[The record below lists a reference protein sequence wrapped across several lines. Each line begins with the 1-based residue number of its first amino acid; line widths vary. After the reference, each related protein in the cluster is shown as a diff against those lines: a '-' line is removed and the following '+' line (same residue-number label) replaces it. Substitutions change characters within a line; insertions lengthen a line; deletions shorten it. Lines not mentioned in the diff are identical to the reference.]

1 MPLRATRVLRFAFRF
16 MAGCLLTFTILVALL
31 IGLYRVVPPVST
43 LMIGRWLLQR
53 EVTRNWVPLNS
64 LSPNLV
70 TAVIMSEDA
79 RFCRHNGVDWAAL
92 GSVLDES
99 GETGPS
105 RGASTIAMQTAKNL
119 FLWPSRSY
127 IRKGLE
133 IPIALALNLAWSKRR
148 IIETYLNIA
157 EWGEGVFGAEAAARA
172 YFGKSA
178 SDLTRREAA
187 LLTAALPNPS
197 ARDPRHPSPRQ
208 RALASIN
215 VERTRDAETW
225 LDCLKPLSETSG
237 K

>member
-1 MPLRATRVLRFAFRF
+1 MPLRPTKVLRFAFRLTI
-16 MAGCLLTFTILVALL
+16 GCLLALTMLVAVL
-31 IGLYRVVPPVST
+31 IAIYRVVPPVST

-53 EVTRNWVPLNS
+53 EVTRDWVPLNS

-70 TAVIMSEDA
+70 AAVIIGEDA
-79 RFCRHNGVDWAAL
+79 RFCHHNGVDWAAL
-92 GSVLDES
+92 RNVLDEA

-119 FLWPSRSY
+119 VLWPSRSY

-133 IPIALALNLAWSKRR
+133 IPIALALNLAWPKRR
-148 IIETYLNIA
+148 IIEIYLNIA
-157 EWGEGVFGAEAAARA
+157 EWGDGVFGAEAAART

-178 SDLTRREAA
+178 SALTRRESS
-187 LLTAALPNPS
+187 LLAAALPNPS

-215 VERTRDAETW
+215 LERTRDAESW
-225 LDCLKPLSETSG
+225 LDCLKP
-237 K
+237 